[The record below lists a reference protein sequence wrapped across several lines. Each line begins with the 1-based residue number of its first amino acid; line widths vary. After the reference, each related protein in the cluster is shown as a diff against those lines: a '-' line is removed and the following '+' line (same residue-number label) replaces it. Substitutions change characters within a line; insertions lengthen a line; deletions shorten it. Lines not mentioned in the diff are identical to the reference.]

1 MKIDDRLLDSLT
13 EQAKSSERLRMNLDL
28 RNSPADTSQ
37 RMLNAIEPGSEVPI
51 HRHCT
56 TSETVVVLR
65 GRLIEEFYDDLE
77 CRCTD
82 AIELSA
88 DGPVRAL
95 NIPAGQWHT
104 VRVLESGTVIMEVKD
119 GPYIPTSPTDI
130 LTISSCSTPSSP
142 SAVSSSPTAHTSAC
156 VSEQSVSNPTTC
168 STRCSSSEPNQQ
180 ASFITSSQHSVSPS
194 DASVRTSSCTSAH
207 TSTRNSAQSVSA
219 TDSNLPDS
227 LSLAN
232 PKVRNSKASD
242 INGPDISDS
251 TTCSEPCPST
261 ETNSTDSSIFIPAP
275 DPRAFDGGDILRQK
289 KKQ

>member
-1 MKIDDRLLDSLT
+1 MKIDDKLLDSLT
-13 EQAKSSERLRMNLDL
+13 QQAKDSPRLRMNMDL

-51 HRHCT
+51 HRHCF

-119 GPYIPTSPTDI
+119 GAFEPTAPTDI
-130 LTISSCSTPSSP
+130 LNISSGSTPSIP
-142 SAVSSSPTAHTSAC
+142 SAVSSSPTAHKSA
-156 VSEQSVSNPTTC
+156 
-168 STRCSSSEPNQQ
+168 
-180 ASFITSSQHSVSPS
+180 
-194 DASVRTSSCTSAH
+194 CTSAQ
-207 TSTRNSAQSVSA
+207 SASATDSSA
-219 TDSNLPDS
+219 TDSNL
-227 LSLAN
+227 
-232 PKVRNSKASD
+232 KAS
-242 INGPDISDS
+242 S
-251 TTCSEPCPST
+251 T
-261 ETNSTDSSIFIPAP
+261 FIPAP

-289 KKQ
+289 N